1 MKKRDPFAGW
11 YTFVTLA
18 KYGSFRRAA
27 IELNQTVAAVSL
39 AIKQLETQLN
49 VSLFQR
55 TTRSLKLTE
64 AGELMLAKVEPAL
77 AQIESA
83 QSEVQEMNAEAQG
96 VLRMTAPEICHR
108 WFMQDWLSMLA
119 RSAPKVQVDIH
130 YSDALENVV
139 HQSYDAGIRLAS
151 SVELDMI
158 GIPIRKNLKSIL
170 VATPSYLAKR
180 GVPNSI
186 DELIQHECIML
197 KYGRYQQIDHW
208 QLSDQGQIVTPP
220 IQAKWTFSSIQ
231 ATIDAAAAGLGLAYV
246 LDEGIVKNELNSGS
260 LVMVRPEWG
269 FPQGEVMLYYP
280 KGKTTAKLRALI
292 DVIQQWQKL
301 TQ

>member
-1 MKKRDPFAGW
+1 MKRRDPFSGW

-77 AQIESA
+77 AQIENA

-96 VLRMTAPEICHR
+96 VLRITAPEICHR
-108 WFMQDWLSMLA
+108 WFVQDWLTILV
-119 RSAPKVQVDIH
+119 RTAPKVQVDIH

-139 HQSYDAGIRLAS
+139 DQSYDAGIRLAS

-158 GIPIRKNLKSIL
+158 GIPICRNLKSIL
-170 VATPSYLAKR
+170 VAAPSYLAQK
-180 GVPNSI
+180 GVPNNI
-186 DELIQHECIML
+186 DELIHHECIML

-208 QLSDQGQIVTPP
+208 QFFTQEQIITPP

-231 ATIDAAAAGLGLAYV
+231 ATIDAAVAGLGLIYV
-246 LDEGIVKNELNSGS
+246 LDEGIVKSELKSGS
-260 LVMVRPEWG
+260 LVMVRPEWSLL
-269 FPQGEVMLYYP
+269 QGDVMLFYP
-280 KGKTTAKLRALI
+280 RGKTTAKLRALI
-292 DVIQQWQKL
+292 DVIQHWQKL
-301 TQ
+301 KQ